1 MAAARTT
8 LTTVLSMN
16 NTKFKRGLTGS
27 KKSLNS
33 FHKQIGKIGGLIAG
47 AFAISAISRFAKEAT
62 MLAAEIQGVE
72 TAFERIRPSIF
83 FMKQLQEATSGTV
96 SELNL
101 MKRAVMAAN
110 FSIPLNELASLLKF
124 ATKRAQETGES
135 VDFLVNSIVI
145 GIGRKSP
152 LILDNLGIS
161 AVDLRNKL
169 ENAGHAVSTVG
180 DVAKAVAEIA
190 EEAMRE
196 SGDVADTSAIKYARL
211 AAEVQNLK
219 AEMGKYSNELAT
231 RTIPLMTRFL
241 RGLDLIFG
249 AIERGGGQVWGSQ
262 KQIQGFID
270 TWEKS
275 VTTIRENLSGIERID
290 VFGNLSDTELLLE
303 SISSKIGEFILKLNA
318 EPNPN
323 LRGFYEFV
331 LKNLRDWVKEIN
343 KFGVAGEA
351 GVENIKNLKEE
362 LKVLTEIQE
371 TLAKGSELDKVNA
384 RIKEINDL
392 IKELKGSVD
401 KLGTSWEDM
410 WGNVVKGYE
419 QQAKGIL
426 AKFKAQMKSMSE
438 VFGLRDEDKPKLWE
452 ALWDDNDEVWDGGEE
467 VWEKAAEGMK
477 RTEEQAKKLGEMI
490 GQSLVSQF
498 DTLGEAIGK
507 FASGAEDSFKGLF
520 DMLMQ
525 NMGNILI
532 MVGLSTSPVGW
543 GLVAAGA
550 AIQLGGGILR
560 GLGSGSSS
568 TGVLPGQ
575 GSNTV
580 NFQISGQNLVGV
592 MERNQSRT
600 NRFT

>member
-1 MAAARTT
+1 MAGVRST

-16 NTKFKRGLTGS
+16 NTKFKKGLSGS
-27 KKSLNS
+27 KKSLNG
-33 FHKQIGKIGGLIAG
+33 FQKQIGKIGGMIAG
-47 AFAISAISRFAKEAT
+47 AFAISAIARFAKEAT
-62 MLAAEIQGVE
+62 MLAAEMQGVSV
-72 TAFERIRPSIF
+72 AFERIRPSIG

-101 MKRAVMAAN
+101 MKRAVMASN
-110 FSIPLNELASLLKF
+110 FSIPLKELASLLEF

-190 EEAMRE
+190 AEAMKE

-211 AAEVQNLK
+211 AAEVQDLK

-262 KQIQGFID
+262 KQIQDFID
-270 TWEKS
+270 TWDKS
-275 VTTIRENLSGIERID
+275 LDKIKENLTGIERID
-290 VFGNLSDTELLLE
+290 VFGNLSENELLLE
-303 SISSKIGEFILKLNA
+303 SISSKIGEINQKLIG

-323 LRGFYEFV
+323 ISKFLEFV
-331 LKNLRDWVKEIN
+331 KKGLQDWVEEIN
-343 KFGVAGEA
+343 KFGVGGEA
-351 GVENIKNLKEE
+351 SVENIKNLKEE
-362 LKVLTEIQE
+362 LKVLTDIQE
-371 TLAKGSELDKVNA
+371 TLTKGNELDMVNV

-392 IKELKGSVD
+392 IKELKGNVD

-410 WGNVVKGYE
+410 WGDVVKGYE
-419 QQAKGIL
+419 TQAKGIL
-426 AKFKAQMKSMSE
+426 EKWKGQMKSMSE
-438 VFGLRDEDKPKLWE
+438 VFGLRDEDRLNLWG
-452 ALWDDNDEVWDGGEE
+452 ALFDNDEDFDPFGGPEA
-467 VWEKAAEGMK
+467 WEKIAEQILLA
-477 RTEEQAKKLGEMI
+477 EAQAKQFGDQIGMSLINQFDKLG
-490 GQSLVSQF
+490 V
-498 DTLGEAIGK
+498 AIGK
-507 FASGAEDSFKGLF
+507 FATGAEDSFRGLG
-520 DMLMQ
+520 DAIMQ
-525 NMGNILI
+525 NLGNILI
-532 MVGLSTSPVGW
+532 MMGAQTGNL
-543 GLVAAGA
+543 GLVLAGA

-560 GLGSGSSS
+560 ALGSN
-568 TGVLPGQ
+568 
-575 GSNTV
+575 SN
-580 NFQISGQNLVGV
+580 
-592 MERNQSRT
+592 NQSI
-600 NRFT
+600 NRAPGGEMRFRLEGNDLVTVLNRNNYSNNLNT